1 MQINLWKQQHLI
13 YKPGVSQDI
22 IFSQYFLF
30 STSLLL
36 EAGLKID
43 HIPFIWNLHG
53 GYGFSVYKYQML
65 PCWTSMNPIHAA
77 HTVMRSSHSLGQ
89 QSGWVSAKASKEL
102 MCGSL
107 IVCNFFPSKPIFL
120 VLAIAS
126 GFPRTLFS
134 ITFLFCYTDGFNIF
148 LRMTG
153 ILHERPSRK
162 ALIKWSSE
170 LSRLK

>member
-43 HIPFIWNLHG
+43 HIPFHLKFAWRLWI
-53 GYGFSVYKYQML
+53 FSVQI
-65 PCWTSMNPIHAA
+65 PDVARWTSMNPIHAA

-102 MCGSL
+102 MCGSR
-107 IVCNFFPSKPIFL
+107 IVCNFFLSKPIYL
-120 VLAIAS
+120 VLEIAS
-126 GFPRTLFS
+126 GFPRTLSS
-134 ITFLFCYTDGFNIF
+134 IIF
-148 LRMTG
+148 
-153 ILHERPSRK
+153 ILLH
-162 ALIKWSSE
+162 WWF
-170 LSRLK
+170 